1 MEIMA
6 FAEKVRQLE
15 QFAVENGAYRAR
27 AFPAAGV
34 VIDER
39 VRMKCQ
45 IPLCPHYGQTLTCP
59 PNIPTMDEFKKA
71 LALYKEALLIQTR
84 SPISGDI
91 DAYDKEQAIKFFTAP
106 GKASKTKGGEKEAGT
121 DDFHSAKVSA
131 ILLNKLVN
139 QVEGRAM
146 ALGFPYALGLIGG
159 ECMLCYECVGANS
172 KQACRRP
179 YEARPS
185 MEGVGIDC
193 IRTCTEAGLSFEI
206 PPKTEIIWSGLILI
220 D

>member
-45 IPLCPHYGQTLTCP
+45 IPICPHYGQTLTCP
-59 PNIPTMDEFKKA
+59 PNIPTVDEFKKA

-84 SPISGDI
+84 VLSVEI
-91 DAYDKEQAIKFFTAP
+91 YMHM
-106 GKASKTKGGEKEAGT
+106 TK
-121 DDFHSAKVSA
+121 
-131 ILLNKLVN
+131 NR
-139 QVEGRAM
+139 Q
-146 ALGFPYALGLIGG
+146 
-159 ECMLCYECVGANS
+159 
-172 KQACRRP
+172 
-179 YEARPS
+179 
-185 MEGVGIDC
+185 
-193 IRTCTEAGLSFEI
+193 
-206 PPKTEIIWSGLILI
+206 
-220 D
+220 

>member
-1 MEIMA
+1 MDRMSY
-6 FAEKVRQLE
+6 AEKIKQLE
-15 QFAVENGAYRAR
+15 QFAIEKGAYRAR
-27 AFPAAGV
+27 AFSATGV
-34 VIDER
+34 AIDDR

-59 PNIPTMDEFKKA
+59 PNIPSVDEFRKA
-71 LALYKEALLIQTR
+71 LSLYKEALLIQTR

-91 DAYDKEQAIKFFTAP
+91 DAHDKEQAIKFFTVP
-106 GKASKTKGGEKEAGT
+106 GKAIKTKGGEKTAGA

-139 QVEGRAM
+139 EVEGRAM
-146 ALGFPYALGLIGG
+146 AIGFPYALGLIGG
-159 ECMLCYECVGANS
+159 ECMLCYECVGVNS
-172 KQACRRP
+172 KQNCRRP

-193 IRTCTEAGLSFEI
+193 IRTSIAAGLPFDI
-206 PPKTEIIWSGLILI
+206 PPKTEIVWSGLLLI